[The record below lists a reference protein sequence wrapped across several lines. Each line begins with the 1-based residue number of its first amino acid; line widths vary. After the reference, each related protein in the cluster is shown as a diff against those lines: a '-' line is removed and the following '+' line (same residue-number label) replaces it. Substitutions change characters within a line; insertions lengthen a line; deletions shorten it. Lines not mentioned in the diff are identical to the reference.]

1 MFTLEHLYVDDGAYT
16 LEVCVEDDD
25 LGTGC
30 SSIQVTVENVAPVVV
45 PGPGASG
52 EEGAQITITATF
64 SDPGVVDTHT
74 ATVIWGDGTSSPADI
89 ALDQQG
95 WQVTASH
102 SYGQDGEYTTEIC
115 VTDDDGGS
123 GCGALQVSASNVA
136 PSVEAGPDWQVFEGD
151 TVDLDGASF
160 SDPGF
165 GETYTAVVNWGDG
178 TTESVMIAASNY
190 QLIGDHSYADNGTY
204 LVLLAVNDGSVAVQD
219 SFTVSVLNV
228 APTVDAGP
236 DRTIDEGE
244 SLYVNASFAD
254 PGSADTHTATL
265 DWGDGIQEPGVVDG
279 AACAVTGSHLYPDEG
294 THIVTICVLDDDGG
308 EGCDSF
314 TLTVVNL
321 PPAVQPGADID
332 VDQGEHFTAG
342 LATFADPGVDDMHT
356 AMIDWGDKTVEP
368 GQVDQAAGV
377 VSGSHTYLDPGSYSI
392 AIEICDDSG
401 ACTPVVVPAEVRA
414 TPKGGIE
421 AIKVAI
427 LDYIAQDEIDP
438 KAETSMFSKLDAAL
452 KSLEKGNDHTAVN
465 QLGAF
470 INYVE
475 AQRDKKVSVLAADD
489 LIARAEAVISQIEAE
504 ATTWLRGIFNLT
516 SM

>member
-1 MFTLEHLYVDDGAYT
+1 V
-16 LEVCVEDDD
+16 
-25 LGTGC
+25 
-30 SSIQVTVENVAPVVV
+30 I
-45 PGPGASG
+45 PGPDASG

-95 WQVTASH
+95 WQVTASQ

-165 GETYTAVVNWGDG
+165 SETYTAVVNWGDG